1 MLRKTP
7 TPGRRFLQVTGED
20 SGKDLNVSLL
30 PTSPFCSLYKYQ
42 LLNDPLNSRRSPH
55 AYKHLEED
63 VQITVMHRAV
73 SASLGDAELQTKP
86 GFICLLTERMGLLPF
101 LTHLR
106 DCKGLFNPADKCIKK
121 NEWLK
126 AEAEAIRA
134 GNRTCFICFFFF
146 LAENAISYWSS
157 WPKGCGR
164 LHPFVSTVKICPS
177 PP

>member
-63 VQITVMHRAV
+63 VQITVMHRV
-73 SASLGDAELQTKP
+73 VRASLGDAELQTKP

-106 DCKGLFNPADKCIKK
+106 DCKGLFNQADKCIKK
-121 NEWLK
+121 TSGLK
-126 AEAEAIRA
+126 LKQFGLEIGHALFA
-134 GNRTCFICFFFF
+134 FFF
-146 LAENAISYWSS
+146 S
-157 WPKGCGR
+157 
-164 LHPFVSTVKICPS
+164 
-177 PP
+177 

>member
-121 NEWLK
+121 TSGLK
-126 AEAEAIRA
+126 LKQFGLEIGHALFA
-134 GNRTCFICFFFF
+134 FFFF